1 MKKNIV
7 RILAVLAGLFII
19 INFLSGFLI
28 DYQWFK
34 EAGYVGVFLTS
45 WKSKIIVFIPIFLI
59 LFLLINFYVKFLRN
73 GYLKFG
79 QNIYEK
85 GEVKK
90 QNKII
95 NIITLIAS
103 FVIATMLTGVFW
115 YKILEFFNA
124 EDFGL
129 KTPVFNVDAGFYLF
143 KLPLLEAII
152 GVLISV
158 VVILIALSLLF
169 YGLVKIK
176 DGFSGI
182 KEYLRGQDSPLAK
195 FVMRQLSIFGAILL
209 LLLSGVFYIR
219 TLNLAYSPRGVAF
232 GASYTDVHVTL
243 PMYRVIAIFCIIA
256 SFVVAYS
263 LIKKK
268 VKMIILTAVFMVVLI
283 VSEGLVSG
291 IVERFVVSPNA
302 RDKELLYLKYNIE
315 STRQAFGLD
324 HITEKNFV
332 VDNALNAEDIEK
344 NKDNVENIRVN
355 EFNQSL
361 EVFNQI
367 QTIRNYYKFNDVDI
381 DRYVIDGKP
390 TQVFIA
396 ARELDNTTIDPK
408 YQTWQNMH
416 LYYTHGYGAV
426 MTYTNRVSSSGLPEF
441 IIEDMPVNS
450 KAFKIDR
457 PQIYF
462 GEMNDNYVI
471 VGGKNNEIDYP
482 SGNENKE
489 NKYDGNAG
497 IKLNFFNRLLFT
509 VDTGN
514 INFLLSNDIN
524 SNSRMIMYRNLINRL
539 SKIAPFFGYDN
550 DPYIAVSNG
559 RLYWIIDAY
568 TLSSRYPF
576 AEQYDGINY
585 IRNSIKVVVDAYD
598 GKTDFYLVDN
608 SDAVAKTIGNIY
620 EGLLKDISQMPDE
633 LKAHL
638 RYSEDVFKVQARVYE
653 KYHMTNP
660 AVFYNSQDLWNVAK
674 YKDGDGKEVGVEP
687 VYQMM
692 KLPGEEDE
700 EFLLSMPFT
709 ASKRENMVSWLT
721 VRMDEARPTQMML
734 VRFAGDEAVY
744 GPNQFNSKI
753 NTDTTISTQLTLWG
767 QKGSQV
773 ILGETYIMPLEN
785 SLIYVRPL
793 YLRAEGGKSL
803 PELKKVI
810 VGFGDRIVMEDNI
823 EMAFAKLFNANIGEP
838 SGNITAPSEPEEQ
851 EGISELIKRAAE
863 LFKKAKQAQM
873 SGDWAAYGSYLN
885 ELEQVINSL
894 QQNK

>member
-1 MKKNIV
+1 MKKNII
-7 RILAVLAGLFII
+7 RILAFLVGLFII
-19 INFLSGFLI
+19 ISFLSGFLI

-34 EAGYVGVFLTS
+34 DAGYIGVFFTS
-45 WKSKIIVFIPIFLI
+45 WKSKIIVFIPLFLI
-59 LFLLINFYVKFLRN
+59 LFLLINFYVRFLRK

-79 QNIYEK
+79 QRIYEK
-85 GEVKK
+85 GEIKK
-90 QNKII
+90 QNRII
-95 NIITLIAS
+95 ALITLIAS
-103 FVIATMLTGVFW
+103 FVISIMFTGVFW

-129 KTPVFNVDAGFYLF
+129 KTPIFNVDTGFYLF
-143 KLPLLEAII
+143 KLPLIEAII
-152 GVLISV
+152 GVLIAV
-158 VVILIALSLLF
+158 VVILIALSFLF

-176 DGFSGI
+176 DGFSGLR
-182 KEYLRGQDSPLAK
+182 EYLKGQDSPLAK
-195 FVMRQLSIFGAILL
+195 FVMGQLSIFGAILL

-243 PMYRVIAIFCIIA
+243 PMYRIIAIFCIIA
-256 SFVVAYS
+256 AFVIAYS

-268 VKMIILTAVFMVVLI
+268 VKMIVLTVIFMAVLFL
-283 VSEGLVSG
+283 SEGLVSG
-291 IVERFVVSPNA
+291 VVERFIVSPNA
-302 RDKELLYLKYNIE
+302 RDKELPYLKYNIE
-315 STRQAFGLD
+315 CTRQAFGLD
-324 HITEKNFV
+324 HIAEKNFV
-332 VDNALNAEDIEK
+332 VDNALNAGDIEN
-344 NKDNVENIRVN
+344 NKGNIENIRVN

-426 MTYTNRVSSSGLPEF
+426 MTYTNRVSSSGLPVS
-441 IIEDMPVNS
+441 IIEDMPIQS

-462 GEMNDNYVI
+462 GEMNDNYII

-482 SGNENKE
+482 AGNENKE

-497 IKLNFFNRLLFT
+497 IKLNFLNRLLFT
-509 VDTGN
+509 LDTGN

-524 SNSRMIMYRNLINRL
+524 SNSRMIMNRNLLNRL

-550 DPYIAVSNG
+550 DPYIVISNG
-559 RLYWIIDAY
+559 RLYWVVDAY

-598 GKTDFYLVDN
+598 GKTDFYLVDD

-620 EGLLKDISQMPDE
+620 KGLLKDISQMPDE
-633 LKAHL
+633 LKVHL

-660 AVFYNSQDLWNVAK
+660 VTFYNSQDLWNVAK

-692 KLPGEEDE
+692 KLPGESDE
-700 EFLLSMPFT
+700 EFLLSIPFT

-721 VRMDEARPTQMML
+721 VRMDEAKPTQMML

-753 NTDTTISTQLTLWG
+753 NTDTTISSQLTLWG

-803 PELKKVI
+803 PEQKKVI

-823 EMAFAKLFNANIGEP
+823 EIAFAKLFNATIGEP
-838 SGNITAPSEPEEQ
+838 SGNITAPGEPDEE
-851 EGISELIKRAAE
+851 GTSELIKKAAE

-873 SGDWAAYGSYLN
+873 SGDWAAYGSYLE
-885 ELEQVINSL
+885 ELEKVINDL
-894 QQNK
+894 QSK

>member
-143 KLPLLEAII
+143 KLPLLEVII

-620 EGLLKDISQMPDE
+620 EGLLKNISQMPDE

-810 VGFGDRIVMEDNI
+810 VGFGDKIVMEDNI
-823 EMAFAKLFNANIGEP
+823 EMAFEKLFNANIGEP

>member
-143 KLPLLEAII
+143 KLPLLEVII

-182 KEYLRGQDSPLAK
+182 KDYLRGQDSPLAK

>member
-7 RILAVLAGLFII
+7 RLLAVLIGLFIVI
-19 INFLSGFLI
+19 SFLSGFLI

-34 EAGYVGVFLTS
+34 EAGYAGVFFTS
-45 WKSKIIVFIPIFLI
+45 WKAKIMMFIPIFFV
-59 LFLLINFYVKFLRN
+59 LFLIINFYVRFLRN

-79 QNIYEK
+79 RNIYEK
-85 GEVKK
+85 GEIKK
-90 QNKII
+90 QNRII
-95 NIITLIAS
+95 ALITAVISLAIALM
-103 FVIATMLTGVFW
+103 FTGVFW

-124 EDFGL
+124 ENFGI
-129 KTPVFNVDAGFYLF
+129 KAPIFNVDTGFYLF
-143 KLPLLEAII
+143 KLPLIESII

-169 YGLVKIK
+169 YGLVKVK
-176 DGFSGI
+176 DGFSGLR
-182 KEYLRGQDSPLAK
+182 EYLKGQDSPLAK
-195 FVMRQLSIFGAILL
+195 FVMKQLSIFGAILL
-209 LLLSGVFYIR
+209 LLLSGVFYIK

-268 VKMIILTAVFMVVLI
+268 VKMIILTAVFMAVLI
-283 VSEGLVSG
+283 ASEGLVSG

-302 RDKELLYLKYNIE
+302 RDKELPYLKYNID

-324 HITEKNFV
+324 HIAEKNFA
-332 VDNALNAEDIEK
+332 VDNALNADDIEK
-344 NKDNVENIRVN
+344 NMDNIENIRVN

-381 DRYVIDGKP
+381 DRYNIDGKP

-426 MTYTNRVSSSGLPEF
+426 MTYTNRASSSGLPEF
-441 IIEDMPVNS
+441 IMEDMPLQS
-450 KAFKIDR
+450 KAFNIDK

-489 NKYDGNAG
+489 NKYDGNTG

-509 VDTGN
+509 MDTGN

-524 SNSRMIMYRNLINRL
+524 SNSRMIMHRNLLNRL
-539 SKIAPFFGYDN
+539 SKIAPFFGYDK
-550 DPYIAVSNG
+550 DPYIVVSNG
-559 RLYWIIDAY
+559 KLYWIVDAY
-568 TLSSRYPF
+568 TVSRRYPF
-576 AEQYDGINY
+576 AEQYNGINY
-585 IRNSIKVVVDAYD
+585 MRNSVKVVVDAYN
-598 GKTDFYLVDN
+598 GKTDFYLVDD

-620 EGLLKDISQMPDE
+620 KGLLKDINRMPEE
-633 LKAHL
+633 LRAHL

-660 AVFYNSQDLWNVAK
+660 VTFYNSQDLWNVAK
-674 YKDGDGKEVGVEP
+674 YKDGDGKEVAAEP

-692 KLPGEEDE
+692 KLPGEKDE
-700 EFLLSMPFT
+700 EFLLSIPFT

-721 VRMDEARPTQMML
+721 VRMDEDKPTEIML
-734 VRFAGDEAVY
+734 VRFTGDKAVY

-753 NTDTTISTQLTLWG
+753 NTDTTISSQLTLWG

-803 PELKKVI
+803 PEMKKVI
-810 VGFGDRIVMEDNI
+810 VGCGDRIVMEDNI
-823 EMAFAKLFNANIGEP
+823 EMAFAKLFKANIGEP
-838 SGNITAPSEPEEQ
+838 SGNITAPGEPEE
-851 EGISELIKRAAE
+851 EGISELVKRAAE
-863 LFKKAKQAQM
+863 LFKKAKEAQM
-873 SGDWAAYGSYLN
+873 SGDWAAYGSYLE
-885 ELEQVINSL
+885 ELEKVINDL
-894 QQNK
+894 QAK